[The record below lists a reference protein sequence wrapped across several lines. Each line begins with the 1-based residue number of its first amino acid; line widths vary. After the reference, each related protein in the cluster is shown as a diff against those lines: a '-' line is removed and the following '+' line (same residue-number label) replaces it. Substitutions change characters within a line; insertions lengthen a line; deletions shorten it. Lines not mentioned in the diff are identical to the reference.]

1 MSKKS
6 AKKMTEI
13 DSWDE
18 VPRFGSEEE
27 EHRYWETHTT
37 SEKLLE
43 TFAPIPEGKLPP
55 PRSRKTPVSVRFDD
69 EMVNRLKTLAAK
81 KGVGYQ
87 SLLRRFV
94 AERVYEEE
102 KREGMLK

>member
-6 AKKMTEI
+6 AQKMIEL

-18 VPRFGSEEE
+18 VPQFESEEE

-43 TFAPIPEGKLPP
+43 TFGPIPPGKLPP
-55 PRSRKTPVSVRFDD
+55 PRPRKTPVSVRFDD
-69 EMVNRLKTLAAK
+69 DLINRLKALAAK
-81 KGVGYQ
+81 KHIGYQ

-94 AERVYEEE
+94 AERLYEEE